1 MCAQSYHKL
10 SQIFAKLNGGKF
22 MKDEVRLNVKISA
35 ELLKRIKIVAE
46 RKGLNVSALTRL
58 LLVNYVENCENGENE
73 RLDKS
78 KS

>member
-1 MCAQSYHKL
+1 
-10 SQIFAKLNGGKF
+10 

-35 ELLKRIKIVAE
+35 DLLKRIKVVAE

-73 RLDKS
+73 RRDKS

>member
-1 MCAQSYHKL
+1 
-10 SQIFAKLNGGKF
+10 

-35 ELLKRIKIVAE
+35 DLLKRIKVVAE

-58 LLVNYVENCENGENE
+58 LLVNYVENCENEENE

-78 KS
+78 KG

>member
-1 MCAQSYHKL
+1 MRTKL
-10 SQIFAKLNGGKF
+10 SQIFAKLNGGKV

-35 ELLKRIKIVAE
+35 ELLKRIKAVAE
-46 RKGLNVSALTRL
+46 RKGLNVSSLTRL

>member
-1 MCAQSYHKL
+1 MRTKL
-10 SQIFAKLNGGKF
+10 SQIFAKLIGGRF

-35 ELLKRIKIVAE
+35 DLLKRIKVVAE

>member
-1 MCAQSYHKL
+1 
-10 SQIFAKLNGGKF
+10 

-35 ELLKRIKIVAE
+35 DLLKRIKIVAE

-73 RLDKS
+73 RFDKS

>member
-1 MCAQSYHKL
+1 
-10 SQIFAKLNGGKF
+10 

-35 ELLKRIKIVAE
+35 ELLKRIKVVAE
-46 RKGLNVSALTRL
+46 RKGLKVSALTRL
-58 LLVNYVENCENGENE
+58 LLVNYVENCENGESE

>member
-1 MCAQSYHKL
+1 MRTKL
-10 SQIFAKLNGGKF
+10 SQIFAKLIGGKV

-35 ELLKRIKIVAE
+35 DLLKRIKVVAE

>member
-1 MCAQSYHKL
+1 
-10 SQIFAKLNGGKF
+10 

-35 ELLKRIKIVAE
+35 DLLKRIKVVAE

-73 RLDKS
+73 RPDKS

>member
-1 MCAQSYHKL
+1 
-10 SQIFAKLNGGKF
+10 

-35 ELLKRIKIVAE
+35 DLLKRIKAVAE

-58 LLVNYVENCENGENE
+58 LLVNYVEKCEDEE
-73 RLDKS
+73 RFDKS

>member
-1 MCAQSYHKL
+1 
-10 SQIFAKLNGGKF
+10 

-35 ELLKRIKIVAE
+35 DLLKRIKIVAE

-73 RLDKS
+73 RFDES

>member
-1 MCAQSYHKL
+1 
-10 SQIFAKLNGGKF
+10 

-35 ELLKRIKIVAE
+35 ELLKRIKAVAE
-46 RKGLNVSALTRL
+46 RKGLNVSSLTRL
-58 LLVNYVENCENGENE
+58 LLVNYVENCENEENE

>member
-1 MCAQSYHKL
+1 
-10 SQIFAKLNGGKF
+10 

-35 ELLKRIKIVAE
+35 ELLKRIKVVAE

-58 LLVNYVENCENGENE
+58 LLVNYVENCENDGNE
-73 RLDKS
+73 KLDKS

>member
-1 MCAQSYHKL
+1 
-10 SQIFAKLNGGKF
+10 

-35 ELLKRIKIVAE
+35 DLLKRIKVVAE

-58 LLVNYVENCENGENE
+58 LLVNYVENCENEESE

-78 KS
+78 KG

>member
-1 MCAQSYHKL
+1 
-10 SQIFAKLNGGKF
+10 

-35 ELLKRIKIVAE
+35 ELLKRIKVVAE

-58 LLVNYVENCENGENE
+58 LLVNYVENCENGESE

>member
-1 MCAQSYHKL
+1 
-10 SQIFAKLNGGKF
+10 

-35 ELLKRIKIVAE
+35 DLLKRIKVVAE

-58 LLVNYVENCENGENE
+58 LLVNYVENCENGEKE

>member
-1 MCAQSYHKL
+1 
-10 SQIFAKLNGGKF
+10 

-35 ELLKRIKIVAE
+35 ELLKRIKVVAE

-58 LLVNYVENCENGENE
+58 LLVNYVENCENEENE

>member
-1 MCAQSYHKL
+1 MRTKL
-10 SQIFAKLNGGKF
+10 SQIFAKLIGGRF

-35 ELLKRIKIVAE
+35 DLLKRIKVVAE

-58 LLVNYVENCENGENE
+58 LLVNYVENCENEENE

>member
-1 MCAQSYHKL
+1 
-10 SQIFAKLNGGKF
+10 

-35 ELLKRIKIVAE
+35 KLLKRIKVVAE

-58 LLVNYVENCENGENE
+58 LLVNYVENCENEENE

>member
-1 MCAQSYHKL
+1 
-10 SQIFAKLNGGKF
+10 

-35 ELLKRIKIVAE
+35 DLLKRIKVVAE

-58 LLVNYVENCENGENE
+58 LLVNYVENCENEENE

>member
-1 MCAQSYHKL
+1 
-10 SQIFAKLNGGKF
+10 

-35 ELLKRIKIVAE
+35 ELLKRIKAVAE

-58 LLVNYVENCENGENE
+58 LLVNYVENCENGESE